1 MEGPRA
7 GGDGGA
13 GMTSETLSAA
23 ALASGKGHKDEN
35 FPVASWL
42 VKPRY
47 RAPIMAF
54 YRFARAADDVADN
67 EAASAEERLALLG
80 SMRATLSG
88 MSDINPEALAL
99 REVLGRHR
107 LSPQHG
113 LDLLTAFERDC
124 TVSRYASWADLI
136 DYCRVSAMP
145 VGRYVL
151 DVHGE
156 DRATWAANDALC
168 AALQVINHLQDCGK
182 DYRKI
187 DRVYIPLDLL
197 ARAGAR
203 VEDLG
208 GERATPGLKAAIG
221 ECARLT
227 QGLLQQ
233 SARFARDIRD
243 KRLAMEVAA
252 IQALAERLCARLRTA
267 DPLSERVHHSKAQ
280 MAWIAGRAALGRAL
294 R

>member
-1 MEGPRA
+1 
-7 GGDGGA
+7 
-13 GMTSETLSAA
+13 MTSQTLSAA
-23 ALASGKGHKDEN
+23 TLASGKGHKDEN

-42 VKPRY
+42 LKPQH

-67 EAASAEERLALLG
+67 EHATAPERLALLG
-80 SMRATLSG
+80 AMRATLSG
-88 MSDINPEALAL
+88 GSDAAPEGLAL
-99 REVLGRHR
+99 REVLAEYR

-124 TVSRYASWADLI
+124 TVNRCATWADLI

-156 DRATWAANDALC
+156 SRATWAANDALC

-182 DYRKI
+182 DYRKL

-208 GERATPGLKAAIG
+208 GERATPGLKVAIA

-243 KRLAMEVAA
+243 TRLAMEVAA
-252 IQALAERLCARLRTA
+252 IQALAERLTTRLRTA
-267 DPLSERVHHSKAQ
+267 DPLSEKVHHSKAQ
-280 MAWIAGRAALGRAL
+280 MAWIAGRAALARAL

>member
-1 MEGPRA
+1 
-7 GGDGGA
+7 
-13 GMTSETLSAA
+13 MTSQTLSAA
-23 ALASGKGHKDEN
+23 TLASGKGHKDEN

-42 VKPRY
+42 LKPQH

-67 EAASAEERLALLG
+67 EHATAPERLALLG
-80 SMRATLSG
+80 AMRATLSG
-88 MSDINPEALAL
+88 GSDAAPEGLAL
-99 REVLGRHR
+99 REVLAEYR

-124 TVSRYASWADLI
+124 TVNRCATWADLI

-182 DYRKI
+182 DYRKL

-208 GERATPGLKAAIG
+208 RERATPGLKVAIA

-243 KRLAMEVAA
+243 TRLAMEVAA
-252 IQALAERLCARLRTA
+252 IQALAERLTARLRTA
-267 DPLSERVHHSKAQ
+267 DPLSEKVHHSKAQ
-280 MAWIAGRAALGRAL
+280 MAWIAGRAALARAL